1 MMRRDR
7 PRSAPYIAALLS
19 VAQEHGILIWL
30 AAGTFYEGWL
40 RWSTADRE
48 ASMAAMHK
56 GMALLRS
63 QQQGAFMP
71 MFMTRLAETEA
82 EAGHPDAVL
91 ASVDM
96 NLRSLSRLD
105 SVGICPNCTAFVEK
119 CSELSSPQCGR
130 RRGCFCSRDRHR
142 PEPVR
147 ENVRITSRPQP
158 PAAGATRASTRTP
171 VI

>member
-19 VAQEHGILIWL
+19 VAQEHGISIWL

-96 NLRSLSRLD
+96 QLEVIEQTGQRWYL
-105 SVGICPNCTAFVEK
+105 
-119 CSELSSPQCGR
+119 SELHR
-130 RRGCFCSRDRHR
+130 VRGEMF
-142 PEPVR
+142 
-147 ENVRITSRPQP
+147 
-158 PAAGATRASTRTP
+158 
-171 VI
+171 